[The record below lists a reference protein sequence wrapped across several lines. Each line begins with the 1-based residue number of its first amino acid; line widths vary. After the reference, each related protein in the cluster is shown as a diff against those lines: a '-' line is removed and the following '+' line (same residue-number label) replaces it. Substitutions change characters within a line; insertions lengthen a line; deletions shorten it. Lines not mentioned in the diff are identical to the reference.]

1 MKFSLFIALFF
12 LSVSA
17 VAQVDSTGL
26 NEAMLRLDK
35 ALLEKDT
42 AALRLVLHK
51 DVSYGHS
58 NGWVQTKKNIL
69 DDLVS
74 GKLLYTKIE
83 TRDLALLAINKKWAT
98 AKMITNAEGAV
109 SGTAFNLKLHVMQVW
124 IRLKKGWQ
132 LMARQS
138 TKI

>member
-26 NEAMLRLDK
+26 KEAMLRLDK